1 MRVKQIFLQL
11 IRIKLVNLDPE
22 YDDEINF
29 FLDLFET
36 FIQKDFTLKKS
47 LKLAEDS
54 AKYFVSPRFY
64 ESLMELCAPE
74 VAAITKLH

>member
-1 MRVKQIFLQL
+1 MQL

-36 FIQKDFTLKKS
+36 FISKDFDLKKS

-74 VAAITKLH
+74 IHAVAKLHIRL

>member
-1 MRVKQIFLQL
+1 MTECVGLTYQILYRNYEEALMRVRQIFLQL

-36 FIQKDFTLKKS
+36 FI
-47 LKLAEDS
+47 
-54 AKYFVSPRFY
+54 
-64 ESLMELCAPE
+64 
-74 VAAITKLH
+74 